1 MFDVNVLF
9 DVKTLCLCYNVVLH
23 VISRS
28 LYTPNGPN
36 GPTNG
41 PTTHVSS
48 SALGQEGNR

>member
-23 VISRS
+23 VISQT

-36 GPTNG
+36 GPNA